1 MFDEHVAD
9 ANVKSNV
16 EICVT
21 SKHFLISSVP
31 CPCLNTMC
39 NLFFNLFNPMTF
51 SFVISLM

>member
-21 SKHFLISSVP
+21 SKHFLFSRVP